1 MKQEEYLAAIKKQQ
15 SLIRK
20 LFANRKRR
28 SEVIDELTKQR
39 YEHLRGKFFKTPKDD
54 DRFKAVDGGTT
65 LYICGIYAES
75 SYINDDLVNVCIMC
89 RHIGKTFRG
98 FNSKDLV
105 AVGIGFY
112 DQSFRFTP
120 EDNIDEILAPLYI
133 TQNQAIDELNALYDE
148 WIKNFLKKG

>member
-39 YEHLRGKFFKTPKDD
+39 YDHLRGKFFKTPKDD

-65 LYICGIYAES
+65 LYICDIYAES
-75 SYINDDLVNVCIMC
+75 NYINSEQVNVNIECRCIVKLYKGY
-89 RHIGKTFRG
+89 GKDQILDEITFY
-98 FNSKDLV
+98 NK
-105 AVGIGFY
+105 
-112 DQSFRFTP
+112 SFRFAL
-120 EDNIDEILAPLYI
+120 EDDIDEILAPLYI
-133 TQNQAIDELNALYDE
+133 TKNQAIDELNAIYDE
-148 WIKNFLKKG
+148 FVKNYLKKG

>member
-39 YEHLRGKFFKTPKDD
+39 YDHLRGKFFKTPKDD

-65 LYICGIYAES
+65 LYICDICAES
-75 SYINDDLVNVCIMC
+75 NYISSEQVNVNIECRCIVKLYKGY
-89 RHIGKTFRG
+89 GKDQILNEITFY
-98 FNSKDLV
+98 NK
-105 AVGIGFY
+105 
-112 DQSFRFTP
+112 SFRFAP
-120 EDNIDEILAPLYI
+120 EDDIDEILAPLYI
-133 TQNQAIDELNALYDE
+133 TKNQAIDELNAIYDE
-148 WIKNFLKKG
+148 FVKIYLKKG

>member
-39 YEHLRGKFFKTPKDD
+39 YDHLRGKFFKTPKDD
-54 DRFKAVDGGTT
+54 DRFKAADGGTT
-65 LYICGIYAES
+65 LYICDIYAES
-75 SYINDDLVNVCIMC
+75 NYITSEQVNVNIVC
-89 RHIGKTFRG
+89 RYIDKTFRG
-98 FNSKDLV
+98 FNIKDRV
-105 AVGIGFY
+105 SIGFNFY

-120 EDNIDEILAPLYI
+120 EDDIDEILAPLYI
-133 TQNQAIDELNALYDE
+133 TKNQAIDELNAIYDE
-148 WIKNFLKKG
+148 FVKNYLKKG